1 MIKQI
6 GLLLCG
12 RQILLIT
19 CMITDRIGLH
29 LVLLPLLIVLIQVY
43 NWEIRHHSL
52 VCRCGLA
59 DILYILESFFKP
71 YIQYVTSMHHA
82 SKTHVEVFLLNL
94 RYEARYETTTT
105 TTNKQIIDNA

>member
-1 MIKQI
+1 MRSSDFVNHLYDYRPNWTPLGPVTITYCTDP
-6 GLLLCG
+6 GLQL
-12 RQILLIT
+12 
-19 CMITDRIGLH
+19 
-29 LVLLPLLIVLIQVY
+29 
-43 NWEIRHHSL
+43 EIRHHSL